1 MAQPVYRTGLILI
14 AALLAV
20 ITTHLIGF
28 AVDHPEPGWLN
39 ASASSSWSHRAVA
52 VSLAAATVACAWGA
66 RGGNE
71 RGTWVLAALIL
82 GFLALDE
89 LTSLHAHVDEAT
101 WGKVLYAPI
110 LLALG
115 LSLWRLAAG
124 TNQRGI
130 LAAALITLAVSFVI
144 HVFGAHVVEAL
155 GWGTGSWPYQVKVA
169 LKEGMELAGWL
180 LVLTV
185 LLRLSTTAASP
196 RRRS

>member
-1 MAQPVYRTGLILI
+1 MAQPVHRIGLILGV
-14 AALLAV
+14 ALLAV
-20 ITTHLIGF
+20 IATHLVGF

-52 VSLAAATVACAWGA
+52 VALAAATVACLWGA
-66 RGGNE
+66 RTRGE
-71 RGTWVLAALIL
+71 RGAWLLAALIL
-82 GFLALDE
+82 GFLAIDE

-101 WGKVLYAPI
+101 WGKALYAPV
-110 LLALG
+110 LLVLG
-115 LSLWRLAAG
+115 LSLWRLAVG
-124 TNQRGI
+124 TDQRGI

-155 GWGTGSWPYQVKVA
+155 GWGTGSWAYQVKVA
-169 LKEGMELAGWL
+169 LKEGTELAGWL

-185 LLRLSTTAASP
+185 LLRLSTVGATS